1 LFTFYSK
8 KKAGLVLGASI
19 LSGLFHSKLTTI
31 NRNKIKDENIKDSVV
46 FNVNSNNNI
55 YDPNISK
62 LIDDN
67 TLASSLQDLLL
78 NLEITTYVCLSML
91 ILLMIQ
97 ILFKIHFKDIIIL
110 NYR

>member
-1 LFTFYSK
+1 M
-8 KKAGLVLGASI
+8 LGASM

-46 FNVNSNNNI
+46 SNVTSNNNI

-62 LIDDN
+62 FIDDN
-67 TLASSLQDLLL
+67 TLASPLQDLLL
-78 NLEITTYVCLSML
+78 NLEITTCVCLGML

-97 ILFKIHFKDIIIL
+97 ILFKFHFKDSIIL
-110 NYR
+110 NYWW